1 MLWVLEVGE
10 RRRRMF
16 VTKKALPRRTF
27 LRGAG
32 AALGLPLLDAMVPA
46 LSALAQTAARP
57 VRRLGFVYLPNGV
70 AMNFTGINYW
80 TPTGEGTNFELSP
93 ILGPLAPH
101 RDRLTVISG
110 LAQHQADAFD
120 DGANGDHTRGT
131 SSWLTGVHPKR
142 TEGAD
147 VRNGISADQIA
158 AAELGGQT
166 ALPSLELAIDL
177 NFLGGQCENSYSC
190 AYMNTLAWSS
200 ATTPLPTENNPR
212 IVFERLFGDGGT
224 PAQRLAQAHEN
235 RSILDSVMEE
245 LARLQ
250 RTLGPSDRTKVT
262 EYVDAVREVERRI
275 QLVESATAEPD
286 LPAVNRPPGIPDRFD
301 EHVKLMYDLQWLA
314 FRADVTRVVTFMLG
328 RELNFR
334 TYPEIGIT
342 EGHHGLSHHQD
353 NPTQLAKYARLNTY
367 QTELFAWFLDRLR
380 STPEG
385 DGSLL
390 DHSMFLYGAGLSN
403 PNLHAHYDLPLAVVG
418 GGAGQLKGGRHLV
431 FRQETPMTNLLLS
444 LLDKVGVHAERL
456 GDSTGR
462 LPIQPLA
469 EL

>member
-1 MLWVLEVGE
+1 
-10 RRRRMF
+10 MF
-16 VTKKALPRRTF
+16 ITKKALPRRTF
-27 LRGAG
+27 LRGVG

-70 AMNFTGINYW
+70 AMNFSGVNYW

-93 ILGPLAPH
+93 ILSPLAPF
-101 RDRLTVISG
+101 RNRLTVVSG

-147 VRNGISADQIA
+147 VRNGVSADQIA
-158 AAELGGQT
+158 AAELGKDT
-166 ALPSLELAIDL
+166 ALPSLELGIDL
-177 NFLGGQCENSYSC
+177 NFLAGQCENSYSC
-190 AYMNTLAWSS
+190 AYLNTLAWRS

-224 PAQRLAQAHEN
+224 AAQRLAQAREN
-235 RSILDSVMEE
+235 RSILDSVMDD

-250 RTLGPSDRTKVT
+250 QSLGPGDRTKVT

-275 QLVESATAEPD
+275 QRVEGHGGEAE
-286 LPAVNRPPGIPDRFD
+286 LPTLDRPAGIPDRFD

-367 QTELFAWFLDRLR
+367 QTELFAWFLDKLQ

-390 DHSMFLYGAGLSN
+390 DHSLFLYGAGLSN
-403 PNLHAHYDLPLAVVG
+403 PNLHAHYDLPLAVL
-418 GGAGQLKGGRHLV
+418 GGAAGRMKGGRHMV
-431 FRQETPMTNLLLS
+431 YGEEMPMTNLLLS
-444 LLDKVGVHAERL
+444 LLDKVSVNVEQL

-462 LPIQPLA
+462 LPIEPLSGV
-469 EL
+469 